1 MSSPFPTRALRG
13 LAGAAV
19 LFALLEA
26 VTRAHI
32 VDPTYLPPA
41 SSVLATTATLLTD
54 PGFLAQVGATLAAWA
69 VGLLSAVAI
78 GVPLG
83 ILLGSSARWYAASIT
98 AIEFVRPVPSVA
110 LIPLAILLLGQDL
123 DMKAALVAFA
133 SLWPVLFN
141 TIYGMHEVD
150 PVARDTARAFGYGRL
165 AVARM
170 VALPSAAPFIY
181 TGIRVAAAFALI
193 LAVATELIAGG
204 SLGLGAWM
212 ARMSETGVDRRFLY
226 AGIVVTGLLGLV
238 INAAM
243 VAAER
248 RLFGWHHRVRAA

>member
-1 MSSPFPTRALRG
+1 LAMLATAGVGRADKRLLSADRSPQAGRAVNIRGTLSSPFPTRALRG

-133 SLWPVLFN
+133 SLWPVFTRSCAVRWRRSCN
-141 TIYGMHEVD
+141 DSIS
-150 PVARDTARAFGYGRL
+150 GRSGPRLLQMGVIRPGL
-165 AVARM
+165 AM
-170 VALPSAAPFIY
+170 APR
-181 TGIRVAAAFALI
+181 T
-193 LAVATELIAGG
+193 
-204 SLGLGAWM
+204 
-212 ARMSETGVDRRFLY
+212 
-226 AGIVVTGLLGLV
+226 
-238 INAAM
+238 
-243 VAAER
+243 
-248 RLFGWHHRVRAA
+248 